1 MSKDM
6 AEEYMSLNSAVVEP
20 FLNELSKADD
30 FMHEFNKLRGETA
43 SDANGISG
51 ALEGNL
57 VAVGD
62 MTKRLKKKRQSAEQR
77 LSSRLGTVE
86 TMSQIVAEAE
96 RLSRK
101 LDSDRAELTEA
112 KQRLVATDAD
122 VERTSRMARDV
133 VEKSNRFKNLQAM
146 KHFLFRV
153 TRINWEPPKAKD
165 GDNVVRGFVINPQ
178 KRDIMTFKV
187 DKRDHNEDYLWSC
200 IATGSDPVW
209 RGTSE
214 QRK

>member
-1 MSKDM
+1 MMSKNM
-6 AEEYMSLNSAVVEP
+6 AEEYMALNAAVVEP
-20 FLNELSKADD
+20 ELNELSKADV
-30 FMHEFNKLRGETA
+30 FMNTFNQLRGESV
-43 SDANGISG
+43 SDANGRCR
-51 ALEGNL
+51 ALEEYL

-62 MTKRLKKKRQSAEQR
+62 MTDKLKKKRQSAESR

-86 TMSQIVAEAE
+86 TMSQIVAETE

-101 LDSDRAELTEA
+101 LDGDRKELTEA
-112 KQRLVATDAD
+112 KQRLVVTDAD
-122 VERTSRMARDV
+122 VERTSRMAKDV
-133 VEKSNRFKNLQAM
+133 VEKSNKFRNLQAM

-153 TRINWEPPKAKD
+153 TRMNWEPPKAKD

-178 KRDIMTFKV
+178 KRDIITFKV

-209 RGTSE
+209 KGPR
-214 QRK
+214 